1 MRPVLL
7 GRRTA
12 LAAAAAAPAAGSAR
26 SQAAWPSRPVRM
38 VVPFPPGGL
47 ADSVARPL
55 AARLTAVFGQPFVVD
70 NRPGAGGNLGA
81 EAVAKAE
88 GDGHTLLV
96 GSLGPLA
103 VNAWLFPSL
112 PFDPRAFAPVSLLIE
127 TPKVVAVNP
136 SRPWRALEDLTAAAR
151 AAPGRL
157 SAGSAGNGS
166 SLHIALELYKRAAGV
181 DVTHVP
187 YRGAAA
193 AITDLVGGRLDLVID
208 NVPNILPQI
217 RAGAVRALATA
228 TEGRLPQLPEVPT
241 TAEAG
246 LPGLRFGTWFGLV
259 APPGTPA
266 AVAERLAAAV
276 DAALRDPEIGGRLA
290 EQGAV
295 PGGGTPEAFG
305 RFMEAERAKLEPVI
319 RGSGMRAD

>member
-55 AARLTAVFGQPFVVD
+55 AARLATVFGQPFVVD

>member
-1 MRPVLL
+1 MTAVLK
-7 GRRTA
+7 RRTA
-12 LAAAAAAPAAGSAR
+12 LVGAATAALSVRGAPG
-26 SQAAWPSRPVRM
+26 QAAWPARPVRM

-55 AARLTAVFGQPFVVD
+55 AARLTTVFGQPFVVD

-88 GDGHTLLV
+88 PDGHTVLV

-103 VNAWLFPSL
+103 VNAWLFASL

-136 SRPWRALEDLTAAAR
+136 SRPWRGLEELTAAAR

-193 AITDLVGGRLDLVID
+193 AITDLVGGRLDLIID
-208 NVPNILPQI
+208 NVPNILAQI

-228 TEGRLPQLPEVPT
+228 TEARLPQLPDVPT

-246 LPGLRFGTWFGLV
+246 LPALRFGTWFGLV

-266 AVAERLAAAV
+266 AVADRLSAAV

-305 RFMEAERAKLEPVI
+305 RFMEAERAKLKPVI

>member
-1 MRPVLL
+1 MTPVLD
-7 GRRTA
+7 RRTA
-12 LAAAAAAPAAGSAR
+12 LASLAVALTAGGAR
-26 SQAAWPSRPVRM
+26 SQAPWPSRPVRV

-55 AARLTAVFGQPFVVD
+55 AARLTNVFGQPFVVD

-81 EAVAKAE
+81 EQVAKSE
-88 GDGHTLLV
+88 PDGHTLLV

-103 VNAWLFPSL
+103 VNAWLFPAL

-127 TPKVVAVNP
+127 TPKVVVVNP
-136 SRPWRALEDLTAAAR
+136 SRPWRSLQDLTAAAR
-151 AAPGRL
+151 AAPGGL

-193 AITDLVGGRLDLVID
+193 AITDLVGGRLDVIID
-208 NVPNILPQI
+208 NVPNILAQI
-217 RAGAVRALATA
+217 RAGAVRPLATA
-228 TEGRLPQLPEVPT
+228 TERRLPQLPEVPT

-246 LPGLRFGTWFGLV
+246 LPALRFGTWFGLV
-259 APPGTPA
+259 APPGTPT
-266 AVAERLAAAV
+266 AVAERLSAAV

-295 PGGGTPEAFG
+295 LGGGTPEAFG
-305 RFMEAERAKLEPVI
+305 RFMEAERAKLEPVV